1 MVMKLLVDER
11 DVKFVLYEQ
20 LGVEN
25 LCKYPLFSE
34 YSKEMFD
41 MALEQ
46 AEKLAEQE
54 FYPTNKKGDK
64 EGCRFEN
71 GQVKVPECFHQPY
84 RLYCEGGWLAMAD
97 DPDVGGQGFPFTVSN
112 ACVEFFAA
120 ANWSLLMYPGLTHGA
135 ARLLQKYG
143 TPELQEK
150 YMFKMFSGEWGGTMC
165 LTEAGAGSDVG
176 NLRTR
181 AIPQG
186 DGTYKIEGQK
196 IFISSGMHDLTENIV
211 HMVLARIE
219 GAPKG
224 TKGISIFLVPRLLV
238 DDNGTLVDNDVHCG
252 GIEHKM
258 GIHGS
263 ATCVLNFGENG
274 KCLGYL
280 MGEPNKGMR
289 IMFDMMNEARLFVG
303 MQGLA
308 HASAA
313 YLHALQ
319 YAKERI
325 QGTPVEKMKDPGAE
339 RIPIIQHPD
348 VRRMLMFMKASTEG
362 LRALMHLAAYCLD
375 RVRVAESDEE
385 RELYQGYV
393 DLLIP
398 ICKSMGSDLGF
409 RVCETAVQVYGGY
422 GFTSE
427 YPVEQ
432 FLRDCKI
439 ASIYEGT
446 NGIQA
451 LDLVGR
457 KIAMKRGLL
466 FTNAVKFSREM
477 VGKFKK
483 NYRMRELIEIYE
495 EAAESL
501 LQVTKF
507 FGLKGMT
514 DEFHVPI
521 LYAKPYLDLFGDVAI
536 GLLLLWQAYI
546 ADRKLYEIYAD
557 HGAKDDKARQAVLES
572 NRSAAFYAGK
582 IASAKYWMTQVL
594 TQASGKARAIMT
606 SDKSPLEI
614 PETAFALV

>member
-1 MVMKLLVDER
+1 MKWLVDER
-11 DVKFVLYEQ
+11 DLKFVLYEQ
-20 LGVEN
+20 LRVEE
-25 LCKYPLFSE
+25 LCKHPQFSDF
-34 YSKEMFD
+34 SQEMFD

-46 AEKLAEQE
+46 AEKLAEKE
-54 FYPTNKKGDK
+54 FYPTNKKGDQ

-71 GQVKVPECFHQPY
+71 GQVKAPESYHQPY
-84 RLYCEGGWLAMAD
+84 RLYCEGGWLAMS
-97 DPDVGGQGFPFTVSN
+97 DPPEVGGQGFPFTIAN
-112 ACVEFFAA
+112 ACTEFFAA

-143 TPELQEK
+143 TPELQEL
-150 YMFKMFSGEWGGTMC
+150 YMYKMFSGEWGGTMC
-165 LTEAGAGSDVG
+165 LTEGGAGSDVG

-181 AIPQG
+181 ATRRP
-186 DGTYKIEGQK
+186 DGTFNIEGQK

-224 TKGISIFLVPRLLV
+224 TKGISIFLVPRLRY
-238 DDNGTLVDNDVHCG
+238 DENGELVDNDVACA
-252 GIEHKM
+252 GIEHKL

-263 ATCVLNFGENG
+263 ATCVLNFGEKG
-274 KCLGYL
+274 RCIGYL
-280 MGEPNKGMR
+280 MGEENKGMR

-325 QGTPVEKMKDPGAE
+325 QGPPVEKMRDPEAV
-339 RIPIIQHPD
+339 RVPIIQHPD
-348 VRRMLMFMKASTEG
+348 VRRMLMFMKSSTEG
-362 LRALMHLAAYCLD
+362 IRALLYLAAYCID
-375 RVRVAESDEE
+375 RTHTAQSDEE
-385 RELYQGYV
+385 RELFQGYV
-393 DLLIP
+393 DLMIP
-398 ICKSMGSDLGF
+398 ICKSVGSDLGF

-457 KIAMKRGLL
+457 KIAMQRGRL
-466 FTNAVKFSREM
+466 FKSAYKASNEM
-477 VGKFKK
+477 LAKIRK
-483 NYRMRELIEIYE
+483 NYRLRHLIQIYD
-495 EAAESL
+495 EAQENL
-501 LQVTKF
+501 VQVTKF

-514 DEFHVPI
+514 DEFHVPV
-521 LYAKPYLDLFGDVAI
+521 LYAKPYLDLFGDVMI
-536 GLLLLWQAYI
+536 GFLFLWQAHL
-546 ADRKLYEIYAD
+546 ADRRLQEIFSD
-557 HGAKDDKARQAVLES
+557 HNAKDDQAKKALLES
-572 NRSAAFYAGK
+572 NRSAAFYYGK
-582 IASAKYWMTQVL
+582 TASARYWITQVL
-594 TQASGKARAIMT
+594 TQVPGKARGIMMN
-606 SDKSPLEI
+606 DKSPLEI
-614 PETAFALV
+614 PEAGFALV